1 MVKWVPRL
9 LLMTA
14 ISISVAV
21 GLSYLS
27 RLDTAVG
34 LFRSVQAQP
43 VSEANI
49 VDVVSKMQLHQR
61 IRRVELNHAIVS
73 IDLLSPKST
82 EKADI
87 LEDLYE
93 IPKVMFESSTNIHQV
108 LIRVLDGSQE
118 GSGNSGLLVALDAR
132 REKWL
137 SNDPKLRPQSANEL
151 QQYLDA
157 HYRMTYAQKWENR
170 FLKKS

>member
-1 MVKWVPRL
+1 MKWIPRL

-14 ISISVAV
+14 VSVAV
-21 GLSYLS
+21 AAGLSYLS
-27 RLDTAVG
+27 KLDATVSV
-34 LFRSVQAQP
+34 FRSVQAQP

-73 IDLLSPKST
+73 IDLLSVKST

-87 LEDLYE
+87 FEDLYE
-93 IPKVMFESSTNIHQV
+93 IPKVMFGSSTNIYQV

-118 GSGNSGLLVALDAR
+118 GSGSPGLLVAADAR

-137 SNDPKLRPQSANEL
+137 ANESGLRPQNANEL
-151 QQYLDA
+151 QQFLDA
-157 HYRMTYAQKWENR
+157 HYRMTYAPKWKAR
-170 FLKKS
+170 FLEKS

>member
-1 MVKWVPRL
+1 MKWIPRL

-14 ISISVAV
+14 ISIAVAV

-27 RLDTAVG
+27 KLDSTVSV
-34 LFRSVQAQP
+34 FQSVQAQS

-73 IDLLSPKST
+73 IDLLSVTST
-82 EKADI
+82 EKADMF
-87 LEDLYE
+87 EDLYE
-93 IPKVMFESSTNIHQV
+93 IPKVMFGSSTNIHQV
-108 LIRVLDGSQE
+108 WIRVLDGSQE
-118 GSGNSGLLVALDAR
+118 GRGSLSLLVAVDAR

-137 SNDPKLRPQSANEL
+137 TNEPTLRPQSANEL
-151 QQYLDA
+151 QQFLDV
-157 HYRMTYAQKWENR
+157 HYRMTYAPKWENR
-170 FLKKS
+170 FQEKS